1 MTCLRESADL
11 GRRAPSHFPL
21 TPYKRLREK
30 PFYFSVNT
38 RMDSSDAGIHNKME
52 QVEARLSGGIL
63 EVADDLEKLKE
74 RVKAGAR
81 A

>member
-1 MTCLRESADL
+1 
-11 GRRAPSHFPL
+11 
-21 TPYKRLREK
+21 
-30 PFYFSVNT
+30 
-38 RMDSSDAGIHNKME
+38 MDSSDAGIHNKME

-63 EVADDLEKLKE
+63 EVADALEKLKE